1 MYRQDSEKEKDLE
14 SFYLDIPEEKLF
26 YPIDLEW
33 GTNDSIQSSLKISDK
48 LSVDL
53 QKSEK
58 KEIEIKEVNLKKY
71 KNRTLK

>member
-14 SFYLDIPEEKLF
+14 SFYLDIPEDKLF

>member
-58 KEIEIKEVNLKKY
+58 KEIDIKEVNLKKY

>member
-14 SFYLDIPEEKLF
+14 SFYLDMPEGKLF

-33 GTNDSIQSSLKISDK
+33 GANDSIQSSLKISDK

-53 QKSEK
+53 QKGEK
-58 KEIEIKEVNLKKY
+58 KEIEIKEIDFKKY
-71 KNRTLK
+71 KNRKLK